1 MHLEITDIMCDY
13 SGGAFMGEKNICIS
27 DDVRKLKEIQK
38 KQELH
43 RQQLKEQRDK
53 TAARK
58 HRTHRLIVRGAI
70 AEHALGLDEEHASA
84 ISSEHFETL
93 LYCALNQ
100 QNLAGT
106 SSTEA
111 SQNPSGDARGSDPR

>member
-1 MHLEITDIMCDY
+1 M
-13 SGGAFMGEKNICIS
+13 KNS
-27 DDVRKLKEIQK
+27 KEILDAVNELNEVQR

-43 RQQLKEQRDK
+43 RKQLKEQRDK
-53 TAARK
+53 AVARR

-84 ISSEHFETL
+84 ISSEHFQTL

-100 QNLAGT
+100 QNLVSNSGA
-106 SSTEA
+106 EA
-111 SQNPSGDARGSDPR
+111 SQNPSGDAHGSDPR